1 MLFSVL
7 LEDFRLD
14 DGVASSPAR
23 ERQQCSVTETL
34 IRDTFG
40 SEKKQPFRLIKIHH
54 SQTGTTQVLYGMYD
68 SLIWCLC
75 MDIMSVILSG
85 HPTRVVVG
93 FAKSLTANRK
103 TVGA

>member
-40 SEKKQPFRLIKIHH
+40 SEKKQPFRLINNP
-54 SQTGTTQVLYGMYD
+54 SSADGDYT
-68 SLIWCLC
+68 S
-75 MDIMSVILSG
+75 
-85 HPTRVVVG
+85 
-93 FAKSLTANRK
+93 
-103 TVGA
+103 TVWYV